1 MSKKIIACGGSS
13 LKYQTYLEK
22 QKYSP
27 SSSKSYQYQAEK
39 FTQWM
44 NKQGYNLVLF
54 DYKKA
59 MRYVSYLQQ
68 RHNNIKTIN
77 SKLIALKNYF
87 EYLIDNSQIA
97 ENPFKSITIKGEKK
111 NKMRNNLLT
120 ADELED
126 LYYSYPTDQDKRTNR
141 ILANKRNKV
150 IVGLLVYQGV
160 STSDIKRLQLEHVKL
175 NQGKIY
181 IPKGR
186 LGNRRE
192 LNLKPWQ
199 IMELMEYINEIRPQL
214 LSKKQ
219 QTSSPLRGDAVG
231 RGDEQ
236 LFASNERLSDT
247 IGWILKKLKRINH
260 KVENTHQLRASV
272 IVHWLS
278 NYNLREV
285 QVMAGHK
292 YISTTEKYL
301 QEDLKQLQ
309 EMINNF
315 HPLN

>member
-1 MSKKIIACGGSS
+1 M
-13 LKYQTYLEK
+13 KYQEYLTK

-27 SSSKSYQYQAEK
+27 SSIKGYILQSEK
-39 FTQWM
+39 FIQWLT
-44 NKQGYNLVLF
+44 KQGYTLQHF
-54 DYKKA
+54 DYKQA
-59 MRYVSYLQQ
+59 LHYVAYLQD
-68 RHNNIKTIN
+68 RHSNIKTIN
-77 SKLIALKNYF
+77 HKIIAVKHYF
-87 EYLIDNSQIA
+87 EYLIDRSRSA
-97 ENPFKSITIKGEKK
+97 ENPFTTIIIKGEKK

-126 LYYSYPTDQDKRTNR
+126 LYYSYTTDDDPRSNR
-141 ILANKRNKV
+141 ILANKRNKI
-150 IVGLLVYQGV
+150 IVGFLVYQGL

-192 LNLKPWQ
+192 LHLKPWQ

-214 LSKKQ
+214 LLRKQ
-219 QTSSPLRGDAVG
+219 QTS
-231 RGDEQ
+231 EM
-236 LFASNERLSDT
+236 LFASNKRLSDT

-278 NYNLREV
+278 KYNLRKV
-285 QVMAGHK
+285 QIMAGHK
-292 YISTTEKYL
+292 RISTTEKYL

-309 EMINNF
+309 EIINLH
-315 HPLN
+315 HPLQ

>member
-1 MSKKIIACGGSS
+1 MS
-13 LKYQTYLEK
+13 YQEYLTK

-27 SSSKSYQYQAEK
+27 SSSKSYQYQAKK

-44 NKQGYNLVLF
+44 DKQGYNLVLF

-59 MRYVSYLQQ
+59 MSYVSHLQQ

-87 EYLIDNSQIA
+87 EYLIDNARVA
-97 ENPFKSITIKGEKK
+97 ENPFKSITIKGEKR

-126 LYYSYPTDQDKRTNR
+126 LYYSYPPRRAGTTEQDKHINR

-150 IVGLLVYQGV
+150 IVGLLVYQGL
-160 STSDIKRLQLEHVKL
+160 STTDIKRLQLEHVKL

-186 LGNRRE
+186 IGNRRE
-192 LNLKPWQ
+192 LHLKPWQ
-199 IMELMEYINEIRPQL
+199 IMELMEYINQIRPQL
-214 LSKKQ
+214 LLRKQ
-219 QTSSPLRGDAVG
+219 QTS
-231 RGDEQ
+231 EM
-236 LFASNERLSDT
+236 LFASTNRLSDT
-247 IGWILKKLKRINH
+247 IGWILKKLKHINH

-278 NYNLREV
+278 KYNLRKV
-285 QVMAGHK
+285 QIMAGHK
-292 YISTTEKYL
+292 RISTTEKYL

-315 HPLN
+315 HPIS

>member
-1 MSKKIIACGGSS
+1 MN
-13 LKYQTYLEK
+13 YQEYLAK
-22 QKYSP
+22 QHYSP
-27 SSSKSYQYQAEK
+27 SSSKSYQYQAKK

-44 NKQGYNLVLF
+44 DKQGYNLVLF

-59 MRYVSYLQQ
+59 MSYVSYLQQ

-87 EYLIDNSQIA
+87 EYLIDNARVA
-97 ENPFKSITIKGEKK
+97 ENPFKSITIKGEKR

-126 LYYSYPTDQDKRTNR
+126 LYYSYPPRRAGTTEQDKHINR

-150 IVGLLVYQGV
+150 IVGLLVYQGL

-186 LGNRRE
+186 IGNRRE
-192 LNLKPWQ
+192 LHLKPWQ
-199 IMELMEYINEIRPQL
+199 IIELMEYINQIRPQL
-214 LSKKQ
+214 LLRKQ

-231 RGDEQ
+231 RGD
-236 LFASNERLSDT
+236 LFASTNRLSDT
-247 IGWILKKLKRINH
+247 IGWILKKLKHINH

-272 IVHWLS
+272 IVDWLS
-278 NYNLREV
+278 KYNLREV

-309 EMINNF
+309 EVINNY
-315 HPLN
+315 HPLT

>member
-1 MSKKIIACGGSS
+1 MS
-13 LKYQTYLEK
+13 YQEYLMK
-22 QKYSP
+22 HNYSP
-27 SSSKSYQYQAEK
+27 SSSKSYQYQAKK

-44 NKQGYNLVLF
+44 DKQGYNLVLF

-59 MRYVSYLQQ
+59 MSYVSHLQQ

-87 EYLIDNSQIA
+87 EYLIDNARVA
-97 ENPFKSITIKGEKK
+97 ENPFKSITIKGEKR

-126 LYYSYPTDQDKRTNR
+126 LYYSYTTDDDPRSNR

-150 IVGLLVYQGV
+150 IVGLLVYQGL
-160 STSDIKRLQLEHVKL
+160 STSDIKRLQLEHIKL

-186 LGNRRE
+186 IGNRRE
-192 LNLKPWQ
+192 LHLKPWQ

-214 LSKKQ
+214 QLRKQ
-219 QTSSPLRGDAVG
+219 QTS
-231 RGDEQ
+231 EM
-236 LFASNERLSDT
+236 LFASTNRLSDT
-247 IGWILKKLKRINH
+247 VLWILKKLKHINH

-272 IVHWLS
+272 IVDWLS
-278 NYNLREV
+278 KYNLREV

-309 EMINNF
+309 EVINNY
-315 HPLN
+315 HPLT